1 LCSRAGEG
9 FSFLISDSLFILSQT
24 KKIKTSDLTKVGAAL
39 QKQAIKDVAPIW
51 EVKASVDVFD
61 NIQDVPIGYWPVMV
75 MDQIDDPSAVCCGGL

>member
-1 LCSRAGEG
+1 M
-9 FSFLISDSLFILSQT
+9 FIHQIALVSQT

-75 MDQIDDPSAVCCGGL
+75 MDQD